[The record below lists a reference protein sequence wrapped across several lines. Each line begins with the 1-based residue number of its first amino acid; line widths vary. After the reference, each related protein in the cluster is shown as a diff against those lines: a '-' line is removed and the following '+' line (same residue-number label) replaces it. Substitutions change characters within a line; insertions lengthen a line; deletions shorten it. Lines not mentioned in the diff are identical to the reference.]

1 MNWGAK
7 ITVLYLAFVA
17 MILVLMFTC
26 FGHPTELEYKDYYA
40 REIKYQ
46 DQIDAST
53 NANNLTA
60 PIEYELQKSTIQI
73 SVPNELLGADLQGKI
88 TLLRPSDSKFDCS
101 FELALNQEGKQSI
114 TDSSL
119 PKGVY
124 KLGIS
129 LKKGSKSYYKE
140 GVINLK

>member
-73 SVPNELLGADLQGKI
+73 SVPNELLGAGSTGKNHL
-88 TLLRPSDSKFDCS
+88 TKTF
-101 FELALNQEGKQSI
+101 
-114 TDSSL
+114 
-119 PKGVY
+119 
-124 KLGIS
+124 
-129 LKKGSKSYYKE
+129 
-140 GVINLK
+140 